1 MICYGISHGLESCQ
15 RSRKGGVSAVK
26 MRRFNHLV
34 VSVLAAALILPPAPA
49 LGKTRK
55 GDRLRNDARAAEVAE
70 DYDKALQLA
79 SQAVEEDPS
88 DPSYILALRRIRFE
102 AGNMHVKKGQ
112 QMRDGGQID
121 AALVEFQ
128 KAWATDPASD
138 IAQQEIRRT
147 KAMIDRNKGAGAAN
161 PEEEKSLSPASLSRR
176 RSQERT
182 DLLLPLPELRALT
195 TDLIDLKMTNRPRVL
210 FETVAKVA
218 GINLLFDSE
227 YNQQQ
232 TIQNVQVDLTRT
244 TLDQALDQLALV
256 TKSFWKPLSANTI
269 FVTVDNPTKR
279 REYAEQVVK
288 VFYMSNITSPQEMQ
302 EMLTVLR
309 TVVDVQKV
317 FNYTAQN
324 ALVVRAEADT
334 MALVEKLIAD
344 LDKPRGEVVVDV
356 MVMTVSST
364 HVRNITAAFA
374 PGGIKTAIAYGAKAV
389 SAPAAGTTTPGTT
402 VAAAATTTAGI
413 ALSQISNVGNINQYS
428 LTNLP
433 GAAFEALLSDSSTR
447 VLQAPQIRAVANAKA
462 SIKIGDKVPTA
473 SGSFQ
478 PGIGG
483 VGVGVNPLVNTQ
495 FTFIDVGVN
504 VEIQPQIH
512 DNNEV
517 SLHMDLDVS
526 QVKDRVDIGGIQQP
540 EISQNKVVA
549 DIRLREGEVNI
560 IGGIIQQT
568 NSRAVTGIPG
578 LSQIPWIGKL
588 FSGENTERDK
598 SELVIALIPHIV
610 RGPEVTES
618 NLRGVAAGNATQIKV
633 NYGARAAA
641 PAAVSAAPPATAPPP
656 AAPPVTAPPTP
667 GPLNTAPVPGGGPAG
682 NPPIASPPALSV
694 LPPEIG
700 QTPALPAAVPGAPAA
715 QARAS
720 FAPAVLETQLSSA
733 ATVTVNLENATDL
746 ASVAAHLQFDPRIL
760 RVVNIVAGDLPQ
772 RNAAPLQPVRN
783 ILNDVGQ
790 ADVVIARTPADG
802 GISGSGGVFSVVF
815 QAVGRGDTQVSLSFL
830 RTGTAAGKQT
840 PVAMPGPLT
849 VSVR

>member
-1 MICYGISHGLESCQ
+1 MGAS
-15 RSRKGGVSAVK
+15 VVK

-34 VSVLAAALILPPAPA
+34 VSVLAAVLILPPAPA

-88 DPSYILALRRIRFE
+88 DPSYVLALRRIRFE

-147 KAMIDRNKGAGAAN
+147 KAMIDRNKGAGATS
-161 PEEEKSLSPASLSRR
+161 PEDEKSLSPASLSRR

-182 DLLLPLPELRALT
+182 DLLLPLPELRPLT

-374 PGGIKTAIAYGAKAV
+374 PGGIKTAVAYGGHLA
-389 SAPAAGTTTPGTT
+389 
-402 VAAAATTTAGI
+402 AAAATSTGTTTTTGIAAAATPSGI
-413 ALSQISNVGNINQYS
+413 ALSKLSNVGNINQYS

-641 PAAVSAAPPATAPPP
+641 AAPAVASAAPPATAPPVT
-656 AAPPVTAPPTP
+656 APPVTAPA
-667 GPLNTAPVPGGGPAG
+667 LTAPVETAPLSAA
-682 NPPIASPPALSV
+682 PPSPALSV
-694 LPPEIG
+694 LPPQIG
-700 QTPALPAAVPGAPAA
+700 QTPALPTAVPGVPAA

-720 FAPAVLETQLSSA
+720 FAPAALETQLSSA

-830 RTGTAAGKQT
+830 RTGTAAGKQS
-840 PVAMPGPLT
+840 PVAMPGPLM

>member
-1 MICYGISHGLESCQ
+1 
-15 RSRKGGVSAVK
+15 
-26 MRRFNHLV
+26 MRRFNHLI
-34 VSVLAAALILPPAPA
+34 VSVLAAVLILPPAPA

-70 DYDKALQLA
+70 DYDKALLLA

-88 DPSYILALRRIRFE
+88 DPSYVLALRRIRFE

-147 KAMIDRNKGAGAAN
+147 KAMIDRNKGAGATS
-161 PEEEKSLSPASLSRR
+161 PEEEKTLSPASLSRR

-182 DLLLPLPELRALT
+182 DLLLPLPELRPLT
-195 TDLIDLKMTNRPRVL
+195 ADLIDLKMTNRPRVL

-344 LDKPRGEVVVDV
+344 LDKPRGEVIVDV
-356 MVMTVSST
+356 VVMTVSST

-374 PGGIKTAIAYGAKAV
+374 PGGIRTAVAYGVHAAAAAA
-389 SAPAAGTTTPGTT
+389 SAGTTTTGT
-402 VAAAATTTAGI
+402 AAAASPTGI
-413 ALSQISNVGNINQYS
+413 ALSKISSVGNINQYS

-483 VGVGVNPLVNTQ
+483 IGAGINPLVNTQ

-526 QVKDRVDIGGIQQP
+526 QVKDRIDIGGIQQP

-578 LSQIPWIGKL
+578 LSQIPWFGKL
-588 FSGENTERDK
+588 FSGENTERNK

-633 NYGARAAA
+633 NYAARAAA
-641 PAAVSAAPPATAPPP
+641 PVVASAAPPATAPPP
-656 AAPPVTAPPTP
+656 AAPPVTAPPVTAP
-667 GPLNTAPVPGGGPAG
+667 AETAPLNAAPP
-682 NPPIASPPALSV
+682 SPALSV
-694 LPPEIG
+694 LPPQIG
-700 QTPALPAAVPGAPAA
+700 QTPALPAPVPGAPAA

-840 PVAMPGPLT
+840 PVAMPGPLM

>member
-1 MICYGISHGLESCQ
+1 
-15 RSRKGGVSAVK
+15 
-26 MRRFNHLV
+26 MRRFNNLI
-34 VSVLAAALILPPAPA
+34 VSLLAGVLILPPAPA
-49 LGKTRK
+49 LAKTRK
-55 GDRLRNDARAAEVAE
+55 GDRLRNEARTAEVRE
-70 DYDKALQLA
+70 DFDKALELA

-88 DPSYILALRRIRFE
+88 DPSYVLALRRIRFE
-102 AGNMHVKKGQ
+102 AGNMHVRQGQ
-112 QMRDGGQID
+112 RMRDAGQVD
-121 AALVEFQ
+121 GALAEFQ

-147 KAMIDRNKGAGAAN
+147 KAMLDRNKGGGQSN
-161 PEEEKSLSPASLSRR
+161 PEEEKTLSPASLSRK

-182 DLLLPLPELRALT
+182 DMLLPLPELRPLN
-195 TDLIDLKMTNRPRVL
+195 TDLIDVKMTNRPRVL
-210 FETVAKVA
+210 FETVAKLA
-218 GINLLFDSE
+218 GVNLLFDSE

-232 TIQNVQVDLTRT
+232 TLQNVQVDLTRT
-244 TLDQALDQLALV
+244 TLDQALDQIALV

-344 LDKPRGEVVVDV
+344 LDKPRSEVVVDV

-364 HVRNITAAFA
+364 HIRNITAAFA
-374 PGGIKTAIAYGAKAV
+374 PNGIKTAAAYGSKATTT
-389 SAPAAGTTTPGTT
+389 TTTPVAGVTT
-402 VAAAATTTAGI
+402 PAATTTTSGI
-413 ALSQISNVGNINQYS
+413 PLSTISSVGNINQYS

-433 GAAFEALLSDSSTR
+433 GAAFEAVLSDSSTR
-447 VLQAPQIRAVANAKA
+447 VLQSPQIRATANAKA

-478 PGIGG
+478 PGVGG
-483 VGVGVNPLVNTQ
+483 IGVGVNPLVNTQ

-504 VEIQPQIH
+504 VEITPQIH

-540 EISQNKVVA
+540 EISQNKAVA

-568 NSRAVTGIPG
+568 SSRAVTGIPG
-578 LSQIPWIGKL
+578 LSQIPWLGRL

-598 SELVIALIPHIV
+598 SELIIALIPHIV

-633 NYGARAAA
+633 NYAPRPNA
-641 PAAVSAAPPATAPPP
+641 PAAVSAAPSVGAPPATAPLTGSEPGAPAPAAALPP
-656 AAPPVTAPPTP
+656 AAV
-667 GPLNTAPVPGGGPAG
+667 
-682 NPPIASPPALSV
+682 SV
-694 LPPEIG
+694 LPPPIG
-700 QTPALPAAVPGAPAA
+700 QTPAPPAGAASP

-720 FAPAVLETQLSSA
+720 FVPAVLETQLSSA

-790 ADVVIARTPADG
+790 ADVVITRNPADG
-802 GISGSGGVFSVVF
+802 GITGSGTVFSVIF
-815 QAVGRGDTQVSLSFL
+815 QAVGRGDTQVSMSFL
-830 RTGTAAGKQT
+830 RAGSAAGRQIPT
-840 PVAMPGPLT
+840 AVPAPLM

>member
-1 MICYGISHGLESCQ
+1 
-15 RSRKGGVSAVK
+15 
-26 MRRFNHLV
+26 MRRFNHLI
-34 VSVLAAALILPPAPA
+34 VSVLAAVLILPPAPA

-88 DPSYILALRRIRFE
+88 DPSYVLALRRIRFE

-147 KAMIDRNKGAGAAN
+147 KAMIDRNKGAGATS
-161 PEEEKSLSPASLSRR
+161 PEEEKTLSPASLSRR

-182 DLLLPLPELRALT
+182 DLLLPLPELRPLT

-344 LDKPRGEVVVDV
+344 LDKPRGEVIVDV
-356 MVMTVSST
+356 VVMTVSST

-374 PGGIKTAIAYGAKAV
+374 PGGIKTAVAYGVHTAAAAA
-389 SAPAAGTTTPGTT
+389 SAGTTTTGT
-402 VAAAATTTAGI
+402 AAAATPTGI
-413 ALSQISNVGNINQYS
+413 ALSKISSVGNINQYS

-483 VGVGVNPLVNTQ
+483 IGAGINPLVNTQ

-526 QVKDRVDIGGIQQP
+526 QVKDRIDIGGIQQP

-578 LSQIPWIGKL
+578 LSQIPWFGKL
-588 FSGENTERDK
+588 FSGENTERNK

-633 NYGARAAA
+633 NYAARAAA
-641 PAAVSAAPPATAPPP
+641 PVVASAAPPATAPPP
-656 AAPPVTAPPTP
+656 AAPPVTAPPVTAP
-667 GPLNTAPVPGGGPAG
+667 AETAPLNAAPP
-682 NPPIASPPALSV
+682 SPALSV
-694 LPPEIG
+694 LPPQIG

-840 PVAMPGPLT
+840 PVAMPGPLM

>member
-1 MICYGISHGLESCQ
+1 
-15 RSRKGGVSAVK
+15 
-26 MRRFNHLV
+26 MRRFNHLI
-34 VSVLAAALILPPAPA
+34 VSVLAAVLILPPAPA

-70 DYDKALQLA
+70 DYDKALLLA

-88 DPSYILALRRIRFE
+88 DPSYVLALRRIRFE

-147 KAMIDRNKGAGAAN
+147 KVMIDRNKGAGATS
-161 PEEEKSLSPASLSRR
+161 PEEEKTLSPASLSRR

-182 DLLLPLPELRALT
+182 DLLLPLPELRPLT

-344 LDKPRGEVVVDV
+344 LDKPRGEVIVDV
-356 MVMTVSST
+356 VVMTVSST

-374 PGGIKTAIAYGAKAV
+374 PGGIKTAVAYGAKAV
-389 SAPAAGTTTPGTT
+389 TAPAAGTTTPGTT
-402 VAAAATTTAGI
+402 VAAAAATTGI
-413 ALSQISNVGNINQYS
+413 ALSKISSVGNINQYS

-483 VGVGVNPLVNTQ
+483 IGAGINPLVNTQ

-526 QVKDRVDIGGIQQP
+526 QVKDRIDIGGIQQP

-578 LSQIPWIGKL
+578 LSQIPWFGKL
-588 FSGENTERDK
+588 FSGENTERNK

-641 PAAVSAAPPATAPPP
+641 PAVASAAPPATAPPP
-656 AAPPVTAPPTP
+656 AAPPVTAPPVTAP
-667 GPLNTAPVPGGGPAG
+667 AETAPLNAAPP
-682 NPPIASPPALSV
+682 SPALSV
-694 LPPEIG
+694 LPPQIG

-840 PVAMPGPLT
+840 PVAMPGPLM

>member
-1 MICYGISHGLESCQ
+1 
-15 RSRKGGVSAVK
+15 
-26 MRRFNHLV
+26 MRRFNHLI
-34 VSVLAAALILPPAPA
+34 VSVLAAVLILPPAPA

-70 DYDKALQLA
+70 DYDKALLLA

-88 DPSYILALRRIRFE
+88 DPSYVLALRRIRFE

-147 KAMIDRNKGAGAAN
+147 KVMIDRNKGAGATS
-161 PEEEKSLSPASLSRR
+161 PEEEKTLSPASLSRR

-182 DLLLPLPELRALT
+182 DLLLPLPELRPLT

-356 MVMTVSST
+356 VVMTVSST

-374 PGGIKTAIAYGAKAV
+374 PGGIRTAVAYGVHAAAAAA
-389 SAPAAGTTTPGTT
+389 SAGTTTTGT
-402 VAAAATTTAGI
+402 AAAASPTGI
-413 ALSQISNVGNINQYS
+413 ALSKISSVGNINQYS

-483 VGVGVNPLVNTQ
+483 IGAGINPLVNTQ

-526 QVKDRVDIGGIQQP
+526 QVKDRIDIGGIQQP

-578 LSQIPWIGKL
+578 LSQIPWFGKL
-588 FSGENTERDK
+588 FSGENTERNK

-633 NYGARAAA
+633 NYAARAAA
-641 PAAVSAAPPATAPPP
+641 PVVASAAPPATAPPP
-656 AAPPVTAPPTP
+656 AAPPVTAPPLTAP
-667 GPLNTAPVPGGGPAG
+667 AETAPLNPAPP
-682 NPPIASPPALSV
+682 SPALSV
-694 LPPEIG
+694 LPPQIG

-840 PVAMPGPLT
+840 PVAMPGPLM

>member
-1 MICYGISHGLESCQ
+1 
-15 RSRKGGVSAVK
+15 
-26 MRRFNHLV
+26 MRRFNHLI
-34 VSVLAAALILPPAPA
+34 VSVLAAVLILPPAPA

-88 DPSYILALRRIRFE
+88 DPSYVLALRRIRFE

-147 KAMIDRNKGAGAAN
+147 KAMIDRNKGAGATS
-161 PEEEKSLSPASLSRR
+161 PEEEKTLSPASLSRR

-182 DLLLPLPELRALT
+182 DLLLPLPELRPLT

-344 LDKPRGEVVVDV
+344 LDKPRGEVIVDV
-356 MVMTVSST
+356 VVMTVSST

-374 PGGIKTAIAYGAKAV
+374 PGGIKTAVAY
-389 SAPAAGTTTPGTT
+389 SAHTAAAAAAGTTTPGTT
-402 VAAAATTTAGI
+402 VAAAATTTGI
-413 ALSQISNVGNINQYS
+413 ALSKISSVGNINQYS

-483 VGVGVNPLVNTQ
+483 IGAGINPLVNTQ

-526 QVKDRVDIGGIQQP
+526 QVKDRIDIGGIQQP

-578 LSQIPWIGKL
+578 LSQIPWFGKL
-588 FSGENTERDK
+588 FSGENTERNK

-633 NYGARAAA
+633 NYAARAAA
-641 PAAVSAAPPATAPPP
+641 PVVASAAPPATAPPP
-656 AAPPVTAPPTP
+656 AAPPVTAPPVTAP
-667 GPLNTAPVPGGGPAG
+667 AETAPLNAAPP
-682 NPPIASPPALSV
+682 SPALSV
-694 LPPEIG
+694 LPPQIG

-840 PVAMPGPLT
+840 PVAMPGPLM

>member
-1 MICYGISHGLESCQ
+1 
-15 RSRKGGVSAVK
+15 
-26 MRRFNHLV
+26 MRRFNHLI
-34 VSVLAAALILPPAPA
+34 VSVLAAVLILPPAPA

-70 DYDKALQLA
+70 DYDKALLLA

-88 DPSYILALRRIRFE
+88 DPSYVLALRRIRFE

-147 KAMIDRNKGAGAAN
+147 KAMIDRNKGAGATS
-161 PEEEKSLSPASLSRR
+161 PEEEKTLSPASLSRR

-182 DLLLPLPELRALT
+182 DLLLPLPELRPLT
-195 TDLIDLKMTNRPRVL
+195 ADLIDLKMTNRPRVL

-356 MVMTVSST
+356 VVMTVSST

-374 PGGIKTAIAYGAKAV
+374 PGGIRTAVAYGVHAAAAAA
-389 SAPAAGTTTPGTT
+389 SAGTTTTGT
-402 VAAAATTTAGI
+402 AAAATPTGI
-413 ALSQISNVGNINQYS
+413 ALSKISSVGNINQYS

-483 VGVGVNPLVNTQ
+483 IGAGINPLVNTQ

-526 QVKDRVDIGGIQQP
+526 QVKDRIDIGGIQQP

-578 LSQIPWIGKL
+578 LSQIPWFGKL
-588 FSGENTERDK
+588 FSGENTERNK

-633 NYGARAAA
+633 NYAARAAA
-641 PAAVSAAPPATAPPP
+641 PVVASAAPPATAPPP
-656 AAPPVTAPPTP
+656 AAPPVTAPPVTAP
-667 GPLNTAPVPGGGPAG
+667 AETAPLNAAPP
-682 NPPIASPPALSV
+682 SPALSV
-694 LPPEIG
+694 LPPQIG

-840 PVAMPGPLT
+840 PVAMPGPLM